1 MIDPKASLRRRWI
14 LGGLFVLLVWFSW
27 SVRSVLNP
35 ILLAYLLAY
44 VLTPLVARLEKRG
57 FGRRSAVGVI
67 FTAFALSIL
76 VVGFAVTMQAQS
88 LWTDMSQPGGVLD
101 QIDVRLGEGIG
112 QAYKYLGKWG
122 LLDTSG
128 QPEGTRPGLRDLLA
142 QLRQLSSEDVDLGRA
157 GQAGIKA
164 ASGVLIFVR
173 GFFGSLLSL
182 VTLLFLLPIYTYFM
196 LFELERIHAFV
207 IKYVP
212 DRNRDMVLSISR
224 QIGLV
229 LSSFLRGR
237 MLISLLKGA
246 FITLGLWL
254 IGVPYALLLGLVA
267 ALLSLIPVV
276 GPLLAFVLGA
286 VLAMLKFDLF
296 EALWR
301 TGLIYLIAEILEGYV
316 LTPKILG
323 QSLGLHPVVVLVS
336 LTIGGAALGM
346 FGILLALPIAATV
359 IILTRELVLPALS
372 KTTQELR

>member
-1 MIDPKASLRRRWI
+1 MMDPKASMRRRWI

-35 ILLAYLLAY
+35 LLLAYLLAY

-67 FTAFALSIL
+67 FTTFALSIL
-76 VVGFAVTMQAQS
+76 VVGFAVTIQAQS

-101 QIDVRLGEGIG
+101 QIDARLSEGIG
-112 QAYKYLGKWG
+112 QTYQYLGKWG
-122 LLDTSG
+122 LFDASA
-128 QPEGTRPGLRDLLA
+128 QPAGTRPGLRDLLA
-142 QLRQLSSEDVDLGRA
+142 QLNQISSEELDLSGA
-157 GQAGIKA
+157 GKAGMKA
-164 ASGVLIFVR
+164 AGGALIFVR
-173 GFFGSLLSL
+173 GFFGSLFSL

-196 LFELERIHAFV
+196 MFELERIHAFV

-212 DRNRDMVLSISR
+212 NRNRDMVLSIAR

-276 GPLLAFVLGA
+276 GPLVAFVLGA

-323 QSLGLHPVVVLVS
+323 ESLGLHPVVVLAS